1 MARRRF
7 LGHID
12 PHIHATEKVKTR
24 IDDAKLAKIDILS
37 DIPAN
42 NLTQVGNLTFD
53 GSIMKPNGLHITGST
68 NQLKIQGTDTTGT
81 SKAFVLSI
89 TGSILRIDPI

>member
-24 IDDAKLAKIDILS
+24 IDDSKLAKIDVLG
-37 DIPAN
+37 DIPTN
-42 NLTQVGNLTFD
+42 TLTQVGNLTFD
-53 GSIMKPNGLHITGST
+53 GSIMKPNGLHLSGAA
-68 NQLKIQGTDTTGT
+68 NQFKLQGTDTTGA

-89 TGSILRIDPI
+89 TGSVLRLDPI